1 MIKNFFGLKILVS
14 IILLAI
20 TVSIIAMFLN
30 DTVEANNVPATTVPK
45 AAIIDQLH
53 DDIPNIPLQQR
64 ATELLE
70 GAGYEV
76 NLFTTKDITLDF
88 YKRLP
93 SMNYDFVMIRTH
105 GAADEN
111 DNDSVTLFTGEK
123 YQTDKYISEQLF
135 GQVKK
140 VAPLLEVA
148 FLVNS
153 QESEWVIVNDTYRTL
168 SVPSKEQVV
177 TSDEYFAITPEL
189 FDKGAD
195 GKFQGTIFV
204 LGGCNTMRTTS
215 MAESLI
221 KRGASAVIGWDDTV
235 GSADNDRILFG
246 LVQNLIVNKMEM
258 DKSIESLMEDLPLER
273 MSFPSRLKYYSA
285 VNNG

>member
-1 MIKNFFGLKILVS
+1 MIKNFFGLKILIS

-76 NLFTTKDITLDF
+76 NLFSTKDITLDF

-105 GAADEN
+105 GTADEN

-140 VAPLLEVA
+140 AAPLLEIA

-168 SVPSKEQVV
+168 SVPSKEQV
-177 TSDEYFAITPEL
+177 F
-189 FDKGAD
+189 
-195 GKFQGTIFV
+195 
-204 LGGCNTMRTTS
+204 
-215 MAESLI
+215 
-221 KRGASAVIGWDDTV
+221 
-235 GSADNDRILFG
+235 
-246 LVQNLIVNKMEM
+246 
-258 DKSIESLMEDLPLER
+258 
-273 MSFPSRLKYYSA
+273 
-285 VNNG
+285 